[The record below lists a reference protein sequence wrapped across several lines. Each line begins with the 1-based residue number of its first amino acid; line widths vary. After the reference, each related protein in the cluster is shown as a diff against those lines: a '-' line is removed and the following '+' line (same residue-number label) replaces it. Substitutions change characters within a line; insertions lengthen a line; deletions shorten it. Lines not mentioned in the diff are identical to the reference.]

1 MANIK
6 IACIAGTPVDIVM
19 GVDLLRSM
27 DMKKICDWFSNN
39 GVEAIILGYTHS
51 HYIYEELKKV
61 SSVPII
67 DPTEAMIEL
76 LEK

>member
-1 MANIK
+1 
-6 IACIAGTPVDIVM
+6 
-19 GVDLLRSM
+19 M

-39 GVEAIILGYTHS
+39 GVEAILFGCTHF

-61 SSVPII
+61 STVPII